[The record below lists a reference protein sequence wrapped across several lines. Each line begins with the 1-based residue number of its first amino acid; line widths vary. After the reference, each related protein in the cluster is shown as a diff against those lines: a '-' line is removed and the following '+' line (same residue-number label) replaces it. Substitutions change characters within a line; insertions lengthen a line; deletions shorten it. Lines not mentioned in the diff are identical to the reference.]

1 MAVIGG
7 FKVEWYDKEVMNA
20 VKKTLGVVTKEVA
33 EDVMND
39 AKRILKQKAKTTT
52 EIGLL
57 SQFDI
62 QSSKF
67 EDGGLV
73 VWCQGPGNWHEP
85 YHASFVELGSHVYP
99 WGIYPK
105 GTKYSAKDKSRGTH
119 IGPKPFMRPA
129 RKKNLSNAKK
139 KWQEALDKL

>member
-7 FKVEWYDKEVMNA
+7 FKVDWYDKEVMNA

-105 GTKYSAKDKSRGTH
+105 GTKRSAKDKSRGTR
-119 IGPKPFMRPA
+119 IDLNPFMRPA
-129 RKKNLSNAKK
+129 RKKNLSKAKN